1 MSIERMIDQLDEL
14 LEKSWELPFS
24 GGKTVVDAE
33 KVMEIID
40 NIRLEL
46 PREIQQAKTVVSERN
61 NIIND
66 AKKEAESIVRVAED
80 RAKTMVDESEI
91 VKEAKAKAN
100 EIFEKAKS
108 KSREMQK
115 AASDYADDLMR
126 RTDEVLSQ
134 NLDEIRKTRQSLK
147 NTNNTQQS

>member
-1 MSIERMIDQLDEL
+1 MSIERMLDQLDEL

-33 KVMEIID
+33 RVMEVID
-40 NIRLEL
+40 TIRLEL
-46 PREIQQAKTVVSERN
+46 PREIQQAKAVVSERN

-80 RAKTMVDESEI
+80 RAKALVEENEI

-100 EIFEKAKS
+100 ELCEKSKAKA
-108 KSREMQK
+108 REMQK

-126 RTDEVLSQ
+126 RTDEVLAQS
-134 NLDEIRKTRQSLK
+134 LDEVRKTRQSLK
-147 NTNNTQQS
+147 KSNGVQ